1 MAKMGNWRYTMN
13 FKYEICLLL
22 AAIGL
27 FAVSAFLYSYPTYG
41 EGFAYAANFEYQGYA
56 FSFVGFGSLLMVAA
70 SISYMRRSK
79 AADGN
84 FPSCRV

>member
-1 MAKMGNWRYTMN
+1 MN

-27 FAVSAFLYSYPTYG
+27 FAISAFLYSYPTYQ
-41 EGFAYAANFEYQGYA
+41 EGFALASSFEYQGYA

-70 SISYMRRSK
+70 SISFMRRSK
-79 AADGN
+79 TTDGQI
-84 FPSCRV
+84 SSYRV

>member
-1 MAKMGNWRYTMN
+1 MN

-27 FAVSAFLYSYPTYG
+27 FTVSAFLYSYPTYQ
-41 EGFAYAANFEYQGYA
+41 EGFAYVAGFEYQGYA

-70 SISYMRRSK
+70 SISFLRRSK
-79 AADGN
+79 TADSELAG
-84 FPSCRV
+84 CRV